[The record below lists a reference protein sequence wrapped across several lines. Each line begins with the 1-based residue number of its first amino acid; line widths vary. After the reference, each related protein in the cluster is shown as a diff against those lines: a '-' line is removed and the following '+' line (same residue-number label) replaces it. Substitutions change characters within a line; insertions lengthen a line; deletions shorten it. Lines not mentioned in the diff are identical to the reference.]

1 MAKLPRD
8 TITHYEHD
16 GKGNINITITDLIRC
31 KDCRHRQDPNICP
44 MTLEE
49 WVEIDE
55 GDGCYDSDYI
65 LHDNTID
72 DGFCDRGDSDE

>member
-31 KDCRHRQDPNICP
+31 KDCKYAY
-44 MTLEE
+44 MTDSGYVKYCDI
-49 WVEIDE
+49 WFPDE
-55 GDGCYDSDYI
+55 KLYLDGDY
-65 LHDNTID
+65 
-72 DGFCDRGDSDE
+72 FCADAELRGDSNDN

>member
-31 KDCRHRQDPNICP
+31 KDCIYSGDPDENKWRLCHYDGGQWN
-44 MTLEE
+44 EE
-49 WVEIDE
+49 NHYCGYAERRSE
-55 GDGCYDSDYI
+55 
-65 LHDNTID
+65 
-72 DGFCDRGDSDE
+72 